1 MKSIDLRSH
10 RKIVNMRLWAF
21 CLTYFWRAC
30 YFGTVSKPER
40 VPGIWVEDITVERIE
55 QLEKESLGFWQG
67 NVVFVEIIKED
78 GDSESRG
85 VKESMCTSLFPSW
98 GPGHL
103 MSVFSRERKGW

>member
-1 MKSIDLRSH
+1 MS
-10 RKIVNMRLWAF
+10 
-21 CLTYFWRAC
+21 YFWWAC

-40 VPGIWVEDITVERIE
+40 VPGIWVEDITVEWIE

-85 VKESMCTSLFPSW
+85 IRSHCAHHFFLIGAQGILFQCFLVR
-98 GPGHL
+98 GRDGRIRYYL
-103 MSVFSRERKGW
+103 LDN